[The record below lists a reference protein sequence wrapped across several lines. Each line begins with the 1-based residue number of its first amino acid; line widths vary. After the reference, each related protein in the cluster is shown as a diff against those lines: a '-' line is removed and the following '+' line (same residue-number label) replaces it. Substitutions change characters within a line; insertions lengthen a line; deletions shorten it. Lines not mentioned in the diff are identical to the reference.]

1 MGASMNPHKKPVRL
15 NTVQLVRLGDRFVT
29 RYTTLALQRGDLV
42 FTPSFGFWIVNWFS
56 PTGPEQTPGYWE
68 AEPITPKPY
77 ERIETEYGTVGHYPA
92 GLAEF
97 PSTCIW
103 LKDSDEILFD
113 RKMPTADAAEK
124 LRILFTE
131 QVFAKAEQ
139 NELPIGRPGKY
150 QPSKLWTPTA

>member
-1 MGASMNPHKKPVRL
+1 MNPHKKPL
-15 NTVQLVRLGDRFVT
+15 NTVQLVRLGHTSVT

-42 FTPSFGFWIVNWFS
+42 FTPSSGFWIVNWFS
-56 PTGPEQTPGYWE
+56 PTGPEHTPWYWE
-68 AEPITPKPY
+68 AEPIEPHPY
-77 ERIETEYGTVGHYPA
+77 ERIETEYGTIGHYPV

-113 RKMPTADAAEK
+113 RKVTTETAAYQ

-139 NELPIGRPGKY
+139 NDQPIGHSLCGG
-150 QPSKLWTPTA
+150 SKASELSSGGGIGI